1 MRSTASTVLEEKLN
15 KLITILTILA
25 VTLITSCGN
34 SRDVADAIYYNAKV
48 VTVDSSFT
56 ITEAFAVKGDNF
68 LAVGGNSEIMKF
80 KGAGTELH
88 DLGGRTVIPGLID
101 GHGHTDMA
109 SLSELEYP
117 LPNPRNIRQL
127 LDWISLRASRLEPG
141 EWIIHPK
148 LFFTRLE
155 ELRSPTLAEL
165 DSVAPENPVF
175 LDGSYGGAIN
185 SAAMRVSGIALN
197 TIHPGLLR
205 DKQTGKLNGL
215 VQYTAFKLLKLPG
228 EKQYSLEE
236 RANALA
242 KQYELYIEQGFTGV
256 NNGSAIPSDTLLYN
270 YMRKNGMLSLR
281 TSLNLWTG
289 TDLIGLSETELN
301 AALDKFGMVTGDGDE
316 WIRWAAIKTSMDGG
330 ILTGTAYLDEPWGE
344 KAVEIFGIT
353 DPEYRGLPK
362 MNAEQFGLFARV
374 CAERG
379 WKVTAHCTG
388 GGSVGIMLDGYEKAA
403 KTVDIRKLRC
413 SIIHGNFFTPKAIQ
427 RCAALGIMPDIQA
440 AWFYKDADAMLKIL
454 GERRIKDFNPYRSLI
469 EAGLVI
475 NAGSDHMV
483 ILDPVESINP
493 YSPWLAMWSMVTRGT
508 ERGSVIVPEEAI
520 SREDA
525 LRAYT
530 IGNACATFEEDIKGS
545 IEAGKLADFAVLADD
560 FMTIDP
566 SRIKD
571 MKVDMTVIGGK
582 TAYSRKQ

>member
-1 MRSTASTVLEEKLN
+1 MEAKLK
-15 KLITILTILA
+15 KLISTLTILTATI
-25 VTLITSCGN
+25 IISCAGN
-34 SRDVADAIYYNAKV
+34 RDIADAIYYNAKV
-48 VTVDSSFT
+48 LTVDTSFT
-56 ITEAFAVKGDNF
+56 VAEAFAVKGNKF
-68 LAVGGNSEIMKF
+68 MAVGSEPEIMKH
-80 KGAGTELH
+80 KGSSTQLY

-109 SLSELEYP
+109 SISELEYP
-117 LPNPRNIRQL
+117 LPNPRNIQQL
-127 LDWISLRASRLEPG
+127 LDWLSLRVSQLEPG

-185 SAAMRVSGIALN
+185 SAAMLASGIAPD
-197 TIHPGLLR
+197 TEHPGLLR
-205 DKQTGKLNGL
+205 DKDTGKLNGL
-215 VQYTAFKLLKLPG
+215 VQYTAFKLLKLP
-228 EKQYSLEE
+228 EEIDYSVRE
-236 RANALA
+236 RAEALA
-242 KQYELYIEQGFTGV
+242 KQYGLYIKEGFTGV
-256 NNGSAIPSDTLLYN
+256 NNGSAVPSDTILYN
-270 YMRKNGMLSLR
+270 YMRDNGMLSLR

-289 TDLIGLSETELN
+289 TSLIGLSEDELN
-301 AALDKFGMVTGDGDE
+301 DKLDKFAVVTGDGDE
-316 WIRWAAIKTSMDGG
+316 WLRWAAIKTSMDGG
-330 ILTGTAYLDEPWGE
+330 ILTGTAYLNEPWGD
-344 KAVEIFGIT
+344 KAVEIYGIT

-362 MNAEQFGLFARV
+362 MNADQFGLFARV

-379 WKVTAHCTG
+379 WKVTAHATG
-388 GGSVGIMLDGYEKAA
+388 GGSVGIMLDGYEMAA
-403 KTVDIRKLRC
+403 ESVDIKKLRC
-413 SIIHGNFFTPKAIQ
+413 SIIHGNFYTPEAIK
-427 RCAALGIMPDIQA
+427 RCVALEIMPDVQA

-454 GERRIKDFNPYRSLI
+454 GERRIKTFNPYHSLI
-469 EAGLVI
+469 EAGLII

-483 ILDPVESINP
+483 ILDPIESINP

-530 IGNACATFEEDIKGS
+530 MGNAYATFEENIKGS
-545 IEAGKLADFAVLADD
+545 IEAGKLADFAVLAED
-560 FMTIDP
+560 FMAIDP
-566 SRIKD
+566 SRIKN
-571 MKVDMTVIGGK
+571 MKVDMTVIDGK